1 MKLKIII
8 PLAGLAVA
16 ATTVAQAHTVAQGSV
31 SLFDTESPS
40 FSGGSD
46 ITNASNFTINDYQSN
61 NEGLGVFAG
70 LPAQD
75 FGSLSFSTNNGASLT
90 FGNAVFGTFTSSQIV
105 QTSVAVGAVSYNVIG
120 VYSSGT
126 FDADAIVDQ
135 GASLGI
141 SFTETPAF
149 NGSVSDSAT
158 FSTPAIP
165 EPSVA
170 ALSAVSGLAGLLLLR
185 RRK

>member
-8 PLAGLAVA
+8 PLASLAVA
-16 ATTVAQAHTVAQGSV
+16 VTTVAQAQSGSV

-46 ITNASNFTINDYQSN
+46 ITNAANFTINDYQSN

-75 FGSLSFSTNNGASLT
+75 FGSLSFSTNNGARLT
-90 FGNAVFGTFTSSQIV
+90 FGNAVFGTFTSSQIS
-105 QTSVAVGAVSYNVIG
+105 QTSIAVGAVSYNIIG
-120 VYSSGT
+120 TYSSGS

-141 SFTETPAF
+141 SFTETPAY

-170 ALSAVSGLAGLLLLR
+170 ALSGVSGLAGLLLLR